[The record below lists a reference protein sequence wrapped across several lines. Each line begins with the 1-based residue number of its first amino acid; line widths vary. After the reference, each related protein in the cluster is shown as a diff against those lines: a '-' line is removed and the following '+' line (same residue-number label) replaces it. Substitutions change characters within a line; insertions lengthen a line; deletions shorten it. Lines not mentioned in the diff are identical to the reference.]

1 MEIVRMCRKPEL
13 EIQIIKSGK
22 KKYEITQTLRWHPS
36 KLSTI
41 LNGTYK
47 PSSMEKEDLCKVLGC
62 QIAEAFPPR
71 RRELNHA

>member
-1 MEIVRMCRKPEL
+1 MCRKPEL
-13 EIQIIKSGK
+13 EIQIIKSDK
-22 KKYEITQTLRWHPS
+22 KKYEITQALRWHPS

-62 QIAEAFPPR
+62 QVEEAFPAGKK
-71 RRELNHA
+71 EIA